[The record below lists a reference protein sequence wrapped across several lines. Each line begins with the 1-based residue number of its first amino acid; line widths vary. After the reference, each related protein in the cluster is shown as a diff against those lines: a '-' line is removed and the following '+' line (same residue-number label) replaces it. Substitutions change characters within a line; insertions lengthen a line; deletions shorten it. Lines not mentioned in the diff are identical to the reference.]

1 MLRRCGP
8 SALLALLLVLA
19 LAGCDSEDQESGYGA
34 APSTAVTPA
43 TTAAS
48 ATTVA
53 ANAPDFT
60 LALGAGGTFR
70 LSEEKNPVYLVFWAE
85 W

>member
-1 MLRRCGP
+1 MLRRFGP

-19 LAGCDSEDQESGYGA
+19 LAGCESDDQESGYGA
-34 APSTAVTPA
+34 APSTEVAPP
-43 TTAAS
+43 TTAV
-48 ATTVA
+48 AT
-53 ANAPDFT
+53 APDFT

-70 LSEEKNPVYLVFWAE
+70 LSEEKKPVYLVFWAE

>member
-1 MLRRCGP
+1 L
-8 SALLALLLVLA
+8 ALLALLLVFA
-19 LAGCDSEDQESGYGA
+19 LTGCDSDDQEPGYGA
-34 APSTAVTPA
+34 AP
-43 TTAAS
+43 

-53 ANAPDFT
+53 AAAPDFT

-70 LSEEKNPVYLVFWAE
+70 LSEEKNPVYLLFWAE